1 MGWQAMKITAD
12 TNVLVRALAEDD
24 ADQSKVAQLALRK
37 AEIVALTIPALCE
50 LVWVLR
56 GYRIQPSDIAETIRG
71 LLNSANV
78 VVSRSTAE
86 AGLAMLDAGGD
97 FADGVIAHEGNW
109 LGADTFVSFDK
120 KAVKLMEAQGGAAR
134 LLA

>member
-1 MGWQAMKITAD
+1 MKITAD
-12 TNVLVRALAEDD
+12 TNVLVRALAEDH
-24 ADQSKVAQLALRK
+24 AEQSKVAQLALRK
-37 AEIVALTIPALCE
+37 ADIVALTIPTLCE

-56 GYRIQPSDIAETIRG
+56 GYKIRPSDIAETIRG
-71 LLNSANV
+71 LLNSANI
-78 VVSRSTAE
+78 VVSRPTVE

-97 FADGVIAHEGNW
+97 FADGVIAYEGNW

-120 KAVKLMEAQGGAAR
+120 QAEKLMEAQGVAAR

>member
-1 MGWQAMKITAD
+1 MKITAD
-12 TNVLVRALAEDD
+12 TNVLVRALAEDH
-24 ADQSKVAQLALRK
+24 AEQSKVAQLALRK
-37 AEIVALTIPALCE
+37 ADIVALTIPTLCE

-56 GYRIQPSDIAETIRG
+56 GYKIRPSDIAETIRG
-71 LLNSANV
+71 LLNSANI
-78 VVSRSTAE
+78 VVSRPTVE

-97 FADGVIAHEGNW
+97 FADGVIAYEGNW

-120 KAVKLMEAQGGAAR
+120 KAVKLMEARAVAAR